1 MSHKRIILK
10 LSGEALMGKENDN
23 KVLDKNVL
31 FNVANQI
38 KILVDSNIE
47 VGVVIGG
54 GNIFRGRY
62 CDELSIEREDGDYMG
77 MVATIFNSLSFEAC
91 LKSIDVDCEVMSA
104 LDIEKVCEPYKNKK
118 ALKYLSAGKV
128 VIFAAGT
135 GKPYYSTDTCAAL
148 RAKEIK
154 ADIILMAKNGV
165 DGVYNKDPKKYKTA
179 KKYEHISYKEVLDN
193 KLEVIDLSAISI
205 CKENK
210 INIIVFDMDK
220 ENAIIDASNGA
231 KIGTV
236 IGEEN

>member
-1 MSHKRIILK
+1 M
-10 LSGEALMGKENDN
+10 
-23 KVLDKNVL
+23 
-31 FNVANQI
+31 ANQI

-165 DGVYNKDPKKYKTA
+165 DGVYSSDPRIDKDAVRFSEMTYDEILSNNLKVMDLTA
-179 KKYEHISYKEVLDN
+179 ATLCN
-193 KLEVIDLSAISI
+193 Q
-205 CKENK
+205 NK
-210 INIIVFDMDK
+210 ISMVIFDMNVK
-220 ENAIIDASNGA
+220 GNIKRAFENPE
-231 KIGTV
+231 IGT
-236 IGEEN
+236 IIKSK